1 MVYCLFGGAG
11 IENLKDIFSPHD
23 NECQRFHNDVDHPSC
38 HGQCHAQGG
47 SQWLRE
53 TTGAIQQHTVQS
65 HNGGGEDQD
74 GEDEKGLRGS
84 SG

>member
-23 NECQRFHNDVDHPSC
+23 NECQCFHNDVDHPSC

-47 SQWLRE
+47 SRWLGE
-53 TTGAIQQHTVQS
+53 TTGAI
-65 HNGGGEDQD
+65 
-74 GEDEKGLRGS
+74 
-84 SG
+84 